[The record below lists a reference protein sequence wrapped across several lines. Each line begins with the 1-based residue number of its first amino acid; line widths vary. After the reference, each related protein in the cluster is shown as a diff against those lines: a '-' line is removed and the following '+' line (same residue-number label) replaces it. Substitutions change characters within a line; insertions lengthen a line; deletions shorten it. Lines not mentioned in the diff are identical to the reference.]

1 MLIKKGLVD
10 NQNGCIV
17 TVGDRE
23 TIKLK
28 LAAASRSCFENG
40 VVLKF
45 VTVQKSQ
52 VLIDA
57 GTCLKLHT
65 QCPLNSILDA

>member
-1 MLIKKGLVD
+1 MVD
-10 NQNGCIV
+10 DQNCCIV
-17 TVGDRE
+17 TVGDLE
-23 TIKLK
+23 IIKLK

-45 VTVQKSQ
+45 VTVPKSQ
-52 VLIDA
+52 VLTDA
-57 GTCLKLHT
+57 GTCLKLHM